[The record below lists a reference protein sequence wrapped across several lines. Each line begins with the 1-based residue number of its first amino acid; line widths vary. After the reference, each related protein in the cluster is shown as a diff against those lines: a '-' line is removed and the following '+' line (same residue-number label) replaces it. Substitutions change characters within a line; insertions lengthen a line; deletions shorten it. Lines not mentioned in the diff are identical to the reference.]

1 MDRAHSFQD
10 LWGFIDIDV
19 DEESP
24 SSEIADPVCLIEEAL
39 RSPPAAGSRTKP
51 VRERGSE
58 RLWRVAESGAPAAGA
73 PAGGAAHILLE
84 MHLLN
89 PPISQKLFTGCGAL
103 GSPRAT
109 GVAVA
114 AAVGGVRVW
123 QDAAG
128 VEHAEFKI
136 VIAQVDGGAAPARA
150 GGERASAWRRV
161 SAFRE
166 LVGRALGSRAALA
179 AASEV
184 SGALAVLEHR
194 GRRAAA
200 RGGRCRRYALPALL
214 ETHRLLE
221 HLVHALLLDATLAEP
236 LLGFVL
242 DGGERAADA
251 DAVASVS
258 RAPVEPPC
266 FKPPTMRDAVFRE
279 PKSFFEPEPWPT
291 RGAHSPKGSRSEDR
305 LFRTLSGNEN
315 GGHFPQG
322 PASAPTL
329 PVMDRFVQV
338 VG

>member
-51 VRERGSE
+51 VRERGQRATLARRRE
-58 RLWRVAESGAPAAGA
+58 RRARGRRARGRRARGRRSPHPARNAPAQPAHLAEAVHGLRRARQPARDGRRGRGRRRRRARVAGRGRRRARRVQDRPSRRSTAGPRLRARRRARGVAARVG
-73 PAGGAAHILLE
+73 L
-84 MHLLN
+84 
-89 PPISQKLFTGCGAL
+89 
-103 GSPRAT
+103 PRA
-109 GVAVA
+109 
-114 AAVGGVRVW
+114 
-123 QDAAG
+123 
-128 VEHAEFKI
+128 
-136 VIAQVDGGAAPARA
+136 
-150 GGERASAWRRV
+150 RR
-161 SAFRE
+161 
-166 LVGRALGSRAALA
+166 RALGSARRGAA

-200 RGGRCRRYALPALL
+200 RGGRRRRYALPALL

-236 LLGFVL
+236 LLGSVL

-291 RGAHSPKGSRSEDR
+291 RGAHSPKGSQRGPPLPDPFGQRER
-305 LFRTLSGNEN
+305 RP
-315 GGHFPQG
+315 FPAG
-322 PASAPTL
+322 PGVRAHSP
-329 PVMDRFVQV
+329 
-338 VG
+338 